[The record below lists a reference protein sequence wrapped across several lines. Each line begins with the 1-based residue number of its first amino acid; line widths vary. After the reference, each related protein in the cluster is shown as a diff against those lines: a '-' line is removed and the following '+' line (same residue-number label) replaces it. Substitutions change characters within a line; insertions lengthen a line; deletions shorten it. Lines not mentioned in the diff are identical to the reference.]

1 MVFICRSLLEK
12 QAGETEKFL
21 KAKHYV
27 KFRRFFG
34 RWKSAKREDG
44 KFIQFTKKILKINRK
59 FACGKSCGKCE

>member
-34 RWKSAKREDG
+34 GG
-44 KFIQFTKKILKINRK
+44 KAQKEKMVNLYNLQKNIENK
-59 FACGKSCGKCE
+59 